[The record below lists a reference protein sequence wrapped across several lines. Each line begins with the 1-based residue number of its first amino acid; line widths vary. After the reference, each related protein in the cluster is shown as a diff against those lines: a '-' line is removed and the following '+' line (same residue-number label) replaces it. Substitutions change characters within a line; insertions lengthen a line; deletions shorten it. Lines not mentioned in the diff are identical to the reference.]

1 MVSAE
6 EEEEEEAVRLSE
18 SREGRMGTQA
28 YKDAVELAVDRW
40 NGHDE
45 RYFEAYTEDAS
56 MHGFPANVPPTVEG
70 IRALFGG
77 MWAAFP
83 DIRVEIEHL
92 GVEDDVAALHFRVRG
107 THEGEFMG
115 AAPTGNRI
123 DVEVMTFLRFG
134 PEGKIVER
142 WNRMD
147 EVGLMTQLGLM
158 PAPA

>member
-1 MVSAE
+1 MQSNQRSIA
-6 EEEEEEAVRLSE
+6 
-18 SREGRMGTQA
+18 GTP
-28 YKDAVELAVDRW
+28 
-40 NGHDE
+40 HDE

-56 MHGFPANVPPTVEG
+56 MHGFPATVPPTVEG

-92 GVEDDVAALHFRVRG
+92 GVEDDVAALHLRVRG

-134 PEGKIVER
+134 PERSSSAGTGWTR
-142 WNRMD
+142 W
-147 EVGLMTQLGLM
+147 
-158 PAPA
+158 A

>member
-1 MVSAE
+1 MS
-6 EEEEEEAVRLSE
+6 
-18 SREGRMGTQA
+18 TQA
-28 YKDAVELAVDRW
+28 YKDAVKLAIDRW
-40 NGHDE
+40 NAHDE

-70 IRALFGG
+70 IRGLFGA

-83 DIRVEIEHL
+83 DMRVESEHL
-92 GVEDDVAALHFRVRG
+92 VVEDDVAAVHFRARG

-123 DVEVMTFLRFG
+123 DVEVITLLRFG

-147 EVGLMTQLGLM
+147 EVALLTQLGLM

>member
-1 MVSAE
+1 
-6 EEEEEEAVRLSE
+6 
-18 SREGRMGTQA
+18 MGAQA
-28 YKDAVELAVDRW
+28 HKDAVELAVDRW
-40 NGHDE
+40 NAHDE

-56 MHGFPANVPPTVEG
+56 MHGFPATVPPTVEG
-70 IRALFGG
+70 IRALFGA

-92 GVEDDVAALHFRVRG
+92 LVEDDVATLHFRIVG

-115 AAPTGNRI
+115 AAPTGNQI
-123 DVEVMTFLRFG
+123 DVDAITLLRFG
-134 PEGKIVER
+134 PEGKVVER

>member
-1 MVSAE
+1 
-6 EEEEEEAVRLSE
+6 
-18 SREGRMGTQA
+18 
-28 YKDAVELAVDRW
+28 
-40 NGHDE
+40 
-45 RYFEAYTEDAS
+45 

-70 IRALFGG
+70 IRTLFGG
-77 MWAAFP
+77 IWAAFP
-83 DIRVEIEHL
+83 DIRIEIEHL
-92 GVEDDVAALHFRVRG
+92 EVEDDVAALHFRVSG

-147 EVGLMTQLGLM
+147 EMGLMTQLGLM

>member
-1 MVSAE
+1 MSSWKPGPFL
-6 EEEEEEAVRLSE
+6 RLV
-18 SREGRMGTQA
+18 GAGTG
-28 YKDAVELAVDRW
+28 KPDC
-40 NGHDE
+40 
-45 RYFEAYTEDAS
+45 EAYTEDAS

-92 GVEDDVAALHFRVRG
+92 GVEDDVAALHVRVRG

-134 PEGKIVER
+134 PQVAR
-142 WNRMD
+142 QA
-147 EVGLMTQLGLM
+147 GLGRPRPAVLRQPLGRLVRRTAGSLSVDL
-158 PAPA
+158 PPQRSRAP